1 MSMCAP
7 AHPGELLRENI
18 DAVGWSVAEC
28 AGHLGISAAALSRL
42 LNGRSGMSPR
52 VALALERLGW
62 STAEFWMRVQA
73 GHQLA
78 QLRKEQVA

>member
-1 MSMCAP
+1 MCAP
-7 AHPGELLRENI
+7 GHPGELLRENI
-18 DAVGWSVAEC
+18 DAMGWSVAEC

-42 LNGRSGMSPR
+42 LNGRTGMSPR

-78 QLRKEQVA
+78 QLRKEEVA

>member
-18 DAVGWSVAEC
+18 EAVGWSVAEC
-28 AGHLGISAAALSRL
+28 AGRLGMSPPALSRL
-42 LNGRSGMSPR
+42 LNGRTAMSPR

-62 STAEFWMRVQA
+62 STAEFWMRVQT